1 MSSQKSRSVGTTLI
15 VARIE
20 CSCANA
26 DANAFPE
33 QRHKPMNGATA
44 AGGTTRG
51 DRDLSSGI
59 VTTLVHS
66 DKMPMTPG
74 FGQQP
79 RFLLTVQPT
88 GVHFDP
94 QAAISFPERRD
105 RKSVV

>member
-44 AGGTTRG
+44 AGGTPARP
-51 DRDLSSGI
+51 RAAI
-59 VTTLVHS
+59 VTSL
-66 DKMPMTPG
+66 
-74 FGQQP
+74 
-79 RFLLTVQPT
+79 
-88 GVHFDP
+88 
-94 QAAISFPERRD
+94 QA
-105 RKSVV
+105 